1 MSPLNRWAED
11 SLEWK
16 PDFHLINEPYPNET
30 LKIRLVDEPAGIDK
44 SADLMI
50 IADNTHPGM
59 PVQVLV
65 ERWKVPVPDFIVS
78 VIGTTHESP
87 VTPEQFQYFKPDFNR
102 AVSSSNVWVIGGGSL
117 HGVDKLVSE
126 CLKGIKLTHLFS
138 NKLSLTCFFCSQSF
152 GNPVH
157 TLYHFNVFKRQKRW
171 NLKNNIYFGILE
183 PDLNYIL

>member
-1 MSPLNRWAED
+1 
-11 SLEWK
+11 
-16 PDFHLINEPYPNET
+16 
-30 LKIRLVDEPAGIDK
+30 
-44 SADLMI
+44 MI

-138 NKLSLTCFFCSQSF
+138 NTLSLTCFFFAHNHLVTRYIPYTISMFSRDR
-152 GNPVH
+152 
-157 TLYHFNVFKRQKRW
+157 KD
-171 NLKNNIYFGILE
+171 GI
-183 PDLNYIL
+183 